1 MRYEPCLH
9 IVLYEPE
16 IPPNAGNIGR
26 TCVAIGAKMW
36 LVEPLGFTINDYHLR
51 RAGLDYWDEL
61 EWEVVPNW
69 DALVAGV
76 TAAGGRLGWFLSAH
90 ASRPYTDVTYQH
102 GDVLVF
108 GSESSGLP
116 QSLKQAHS
124 DQLLTIPARP
134 QVRSLNLSNT
144 AAIVAYEA
152 VRQWHGLAG
161 QSGVS

>member
-102 GDVLVF
+102 GDALVF

-124 DQLLTIPARP
+124 EQLLTIPSRP

-152 VRQWHGLAG
+152 VRQWGGLMG
-161 QSGVS
+161 QSGAP